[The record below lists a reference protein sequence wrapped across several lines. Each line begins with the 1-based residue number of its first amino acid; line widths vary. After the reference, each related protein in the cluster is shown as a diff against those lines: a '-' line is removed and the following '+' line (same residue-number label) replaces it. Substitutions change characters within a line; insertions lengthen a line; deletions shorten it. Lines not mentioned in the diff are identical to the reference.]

1 MHRAQHPALA
11 CEIARSG
18 AGQPGLAARWPW
30 LVAFS
35 FGLLHGFGFAGAL
48 SEIGLP
54 RGDIP
59 LALFSFNVGVEV
71 GQLVFIAAVL
81 ALLALARRILIP
93 NGLSRQAK
101 PVATYA
107 IGTLA
112 AFWFVERIAGFLP

>member
-1 MHRAQHPALA
+1 LHRAQHPALA